1 MTRLWSRA
9 RWPEN
14 TSRMSS
20 EPRGQEMPFVMR
32 FWFLGLQLLVENP
45 SGLEGFVAEAKRAGY
60 RVRNLNMFSPLAV

>member
-1 MTRLWSRA
+1 
-9 RWPEN
+9 
-14 TSRMSS
+14 MSS